1 MKYLLLIVTAF
12 FLTTQSFAQETF
24 TRKDSLQGGLRFERT
39 CFDVLEYDLNIKIN
53 PDEKYI
59 SGSNWITFKVVEN
72 TKRIQVDLFEN
83 MKVDSIFILNKPIKY
98 LALDSIHLPAKKL
111 NYQREY
117 NAVFVDFP
125 EELEKGSTEHLAFYY
140 SGKPLEAKNAP
151 WDGGFVWKKDKNGK
165 SFIGVAVQGTG
176 ASLWF
181 PCKDSQSDEP
191 DFGASI
197 KVAVPNGLMNVSN
210 GRFIGSEKLENDF
223 TRWDWEVKN
232 PINNYTITLNIG
244 DYVHIHDN
252 HKGLDLDYYVLSYN
266 EEKARKH
273 FEEVK
278 PMMDCFQ
285 SKFGDYPF
293 KEDGYKLVE
302 TPYLGME
309 HQSAVAYGNK
319 YLKGYLGSDL
329 SGTSVGL
336 LFDFIAI
343 HESGHE
349 WFGNSITSKDIAD
362 MWIHEGF
369 TQYSEI
375 VFIECEFGYEKA
387 MQYANGLKRN
397 VKNDKPIIG
406 NYGVNSEG
414 SGDMYPKGALLLNT
428 LRHVI
433 NNDEKWWKLLLDYST
448 TFKHKIIDTK
458 TVIAFFNKESGMD
471 LNSIFNQYLR
481 HTSIPKLEYKITKNR
496 LEYKWKTDETNFSM
510 PIDIKINGKSK
521 RIYPVN
527 AWVKSDFKVKA
538 NDKIEILT
546 NKFFIK

>member
-1 MKYLLLIVTAF
+1 MKKIVCFFLIVF
-12 FLTTQSFAQETF
+12 GLQSLVAQETF
-24 TRKDSLQGGLRFERT
+24 TRKDSLHGGLRFERT
-39 CFDVLEYDLNIKIN
+39 CFDVLRYNLDIMVLPRTKKIKGNNEI
-53 PDEKYI
+53 I
-59 SGSNWITFKVVEN
+59 FKVVEN
-72 TKRIQVDLFEN
+72 TKKIQIDLFEN
-83 MKVDSIFILNKPIKY
+83 MQIDSIIWNKQK
-98 LALDSIHLPAKKL
+98 LDYK
-111 NYQREY
+111 REF
-117 NAVFVDFP
+117 NAVFIDFP
-125 EELEKGSTEHLAFYY
+125 IELNKETTQSITFYY
-140 SGKPLEAKNAP
+140 QGNPVVARNAP
-151 WDGGFVWKKDKNGK
+151 WDGGFVFNKDKNGK
-165 SFIGVAVQGTG
+165 DWIGVAVQGTG
-176 ASLWF
+176 ASLWY

-191 DFGASI
+191 ENGASI

-210 GRFIGSEKLENDF
+210 GRFIGSEKLENNF

-319 YLKGYLGSDL
+319 FLKGYLGNDL
-329 SGTSVGL
+329 SRTGIGL
-336 LFDFIAI
+336 TFDYITI

-369 TQYSEI
+369 TQYTEI
-375 VFIECEFGYEKA
+375 VFVECQLGYEKA
-387 MQYANGLKRN
+387 MQYAKGLQKN
-397 VKNDKPIIG
+397 VFNSSPIIG
-406 NYGVNSEG
+406 NYGVNNEG

-433 NNDEKWWKLLLDYST
+433 NDDTKWWKLILDYST
-448 TFKHKIIDTK
+448 TFRHKIIDTE

-471 LNSIFNQYLR
+471 LTPIFNQYLR
-481 HTSIPKLEYKITKNR
+481 HTAIPKLEYKIENKR
-496 LEYKWKTDETNFSM
+496 LFYKWTTDETNFLM

-521 RIYPVN
+521 RIYPEN
-527 AWVKSDFKVKA
+527 AWIKSDFKVKPS
-538 NDKIEILT
+538 NKIEISID
-546 NKFFIK
+546 KFFIKTLFLEAKTSKSQN